1 MARNIF
7 NTDLNAGF
15 SMDKFGSMLADRTD
29 EITGDV
35 FDSKCTP
42 TMTTILLG
50 VATTAVPPAI

>member
-42 TMTTILLG
+42 TVTTILL
-50 VATTAVPPAI
+50 ATTAVPPAI